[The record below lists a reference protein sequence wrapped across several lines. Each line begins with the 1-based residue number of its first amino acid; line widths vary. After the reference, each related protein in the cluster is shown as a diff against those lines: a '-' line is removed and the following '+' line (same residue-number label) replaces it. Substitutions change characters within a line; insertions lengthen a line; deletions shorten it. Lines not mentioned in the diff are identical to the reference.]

1 MSYGHVIYFSKASL
15 GALIKTL
22 TTIFA
27 LLVLL
32 LIALTLYF
40 YAEER
45 LPSGALVFMLTVA
58 IVIAVMPY
66 LYSPRAYV
74 LTHEGLVIKRILNSI
89 FIPYSEIAYVS
100 LVDFNEVFSA
110 VDIEVWGS
118 NGYYGIF
125 GHFKM
130 LKLGY
135 ANLYVTRIGKCI
147 LIEKLNGEKYVI
159 SPENPEAFFRVFKS
173 YIELRGKY
181 YLRKRR

>member
-1 MSYGHVIYFSKASL
+1 MSYGHVIYSSKASL
-15 GALIKTL
+15 GALVKTL

-100 LVDFNEVFSA
+100 IVDFNEVSSA
-110 VDIEVWGS
+110 VDIEVWVQMGTVE
-118 NGYYGIF
+118 YLGI
-125 GHFKM
+125 
-130 LKLGY
+130 LK
-135 ANLYVTRIGKCI
+135 C
-147 LIEKLNGEKYVI
+147 
-159 SPENPEAFFRVFKS
+159 
-173 YIELRGKY
+173 
-181 YLRKRR
+181 